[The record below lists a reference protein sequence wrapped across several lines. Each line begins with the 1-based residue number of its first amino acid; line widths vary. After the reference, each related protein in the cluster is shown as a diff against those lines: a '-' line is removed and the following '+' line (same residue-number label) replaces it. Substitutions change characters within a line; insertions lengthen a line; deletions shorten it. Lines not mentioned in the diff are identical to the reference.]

1 MLMTQPTHSRSR
13 HVHRAGL
20 AMLLVLISLAT
31 ATILGVAYLSSRD
44 NSAAIGTNVAD
55 AAAARW
61 AASSGVD
68 LAVAIMES
76 EADWRTLHTNG
87 RLLTNFPIAGATVDI
102 DIVDVETGTPPNP
115 DTRYV
120 NVQVTATTGG
130 VQQTALAA
138 AEVMPPSKRQ
148 VAVDLSEFAIFGAQQ
163 IKLMNNSILTRWP
176 QAPTTDLGYRVAVGS
191 QAVAALSVE
200 VLNNATMVDTTVFYS
215 TEASDSLVSSSGPK
229 RTQTVSG
236 TIPMPAPPSPG
247 DDTSGTFE
255 GHYTISNASEV
266 VTVANRRIAGST
278 LQNTSR
284 LTFRGNI
291 TRTIRDDL
299 TITGRS
305 KLIIDGHAKLIIFGN
320 LVLNEGSI
328 ELTPNST
335 LEMYVRGNVTV
346 RDSFIGEQRAN
357 LDYTR
362 DISGRAAYMNTSR
375 VRLWGIRNPDAPRWL
390 IEQRSAVKGSLY
402 APDAGF
408 RMTHSAALYG
418 RAAFRAVSI
427 ENTASLFYDPN
438 LDTRNGYTNPQS
450 PLFDADGEV
459 KTELRTLDTLSTSE
473 LTNLADSLGLEVKVG
488 DSLIG
493 TVVDADTSVPAD
505 QPTPRPRKVNYKII
519 AWGVEM
525 PTIESGAPQQ

>member
-1 MLMTQPTHSRSR
+1 MLMTQPTFSGSR

-31 ATILGVAYLSSRD
+31 ATILGMAYLSSRD
-44 NSAAIGTNVAD
+44 NSAAVGNNVAS

-61 AASSGVD
+61 AAASGVD

-76 EADWRTLHTNG
+76 EADWRTLHSNG

-102 DIVDVETGTPPNP
+102 DVVDVETGTPPTA

-138 AEVMPPSKRQ
+138 AEVMPPKKRQ

-163 IKLMNNSILTRWP
+163 IRLANNSTLTRWP
-176 QAPTTDLGYRVAVGS
+176 QAPTTELGYRLAVGS

-200 VLNNATMVDTTVFYS
+200 VLNNATMVDTTIFHSTDASESLVGS
-215 TEASDSLVSSSGPK
+215 TEQK
-229 RTQTVSG
+229 RTRTVNG
-236 TIPMPAPPSPG
+236 IIPMPAPPPPG
-247 DDTSGTFE
+247 DNTSGTFE
-255 GHYTISNASEV
+255 GGYVISNASEV
-266 VTVANRRIAGST
+266 VTIANRRITSST

-284 LTFRGNI
+284 LTLRGNI
-291 TRTIRDDL
+291 TRTIRGDL

-305 KLIIDGHAKLIIFGN
+305 KLIIDGHAKLIVFGN
-320 LVLNEGSI
+320 LVLNEGFI

-335 LEMYVRGNVTV
+335 LEIYVRGNVTV
-346 RDSFIGEQRAN
+346 TNGFIGEQRAD

-362 DISGRAAYMNTSR
+362 DVSGRATYMNTSR
-375 VRLWGIRNPDAPRWL
+375 VRLWGIPNPDSPRWL
-390 IEQRSAVKGSLY
+390 FDQRSAIKGSLY

-408 RMTHSAALYG
+408 RMTHSSALYG

-427 ENTASLFYDPN
+427 ENTACLYYDPN

-450 PLFDADGEV
+450 PLFEADGNV
-459 KTELRTLDTLSTSE
+459 KTEIRTLGSLSTAE
-473 LTNLADSLGLEVKVG
+473 VTNLADSLGLEVKVG
-488 DSLIG
+488 DLLIG

-525 PTIESGAPQQ
+525 PTIEGGAPQQ